1 MSFVGS
7 GATEFLMAPG
17 GDVTLT
23 GTLTTGGPTC
33 GGGCDRVFEADYD
46 LPSIEEHADQMWA
59 NKHLPAIGPTEP
71 SKPVN
76 LTDQYG
82 NLLNELEKAHIYIAQ
97 LNERDQASKKE
108 KEILQAKVAQHE
120 SRLAKL
126 EGLLSR

>member
-1 MSFVGS
+1 M
-7 GATEFLMAPG
+7 
-17 GDVTLT
+17 TLT
-23 GTLTTGGPTC
+23 GTLTTGGPVC
-33 GGGCDRVFEADYD
+33 SGGCDRVFEADYD

-59 NKHLPAIGPTEP
+59 NKHLPAIGPTVP

-97 LNERDQASKKE
+97 LNERNQTLQE
-108 KEILQAKVAQHE
+108 KVSQLKTHE
-120 SRLAKL
+120 SRLARL